1 MSEIKML
8 TCDVCGG
15 LDEADARGWLT
26 VYGRI
31 NDTFV
36 ASLHFCSGRCLAEF
50 GARLSLAEYATQ
62 PCRDLDE
69 RDEVMAL
76 AAAFARPS
84 ATKASRPNAKTR
96 KPAPRLT
103 GEA

>member
-1 MSEIKML
+1 ML

-15 LDEADARGWLT
+15 LDEADARGWLN

-36 ASLHFCSGRCLAEF
+36 STVHLCSGRCLAEF
-50 GARLSLAEYATQ
+50 GTRLSLEPYATR

-69 RDEVMAL
+69 RDEVIAL
-76 AAAFARPS
+76 AEAFARPS
-84 ATKASRPNAKTR
+84 ATQAARPRAQTR
-96 KPAPRLT
+96 KPKPPAAT
-103 GEA
+103 S